1 MDKLKEGSDN
11 VGDQI
16 DNAGNKIDRFCM
28 VVRFSFIHD
37 SFKEMLPNIF
47 ISRLSLLQK

>member
-11 VGDQI
+11 VRDQI

-28 VVRFSFIHD
+28 VVGFSFITVAKHIHI
-37 SFKEMLPNIF
+37 EI
-47 ISRLSLLQK
+47 ISIAEISY

>member
-11 VGDQI
+11 VRDQI

-28 VVRFSFIHD
+28 VVGFSFIT
-37 SFKEMLPNIF
+37 NIF
-47 ISRLSLLQK
+47 ILRLSLLQKYHINQKS

>member
-11 VGDQI
+11 VRDQI

-28 VVRFSFIHD
+28 VVGFSFITD
-37 SFKEMLPNIF
+37 SFKEMLRNIF
-47 ISRLSLLQK
+47 LQKISV